1 MESLEAELQPNY
13 NLVGGGLSGIHSKFE
28 ASLGSMR
35 PCVKRRERWERGDE
49 ERRKDSARTISN
61 FLLIVDW
68 NVTGILLWD
77 SLSSLVP
84 VISVKRIHR
93 LQCRRWSGLQSGH
106 PQGMSVGVTKGIL
119 RNRDRLVT
127 RETIVAAYNFRQPF
141 SSFLKFMEQL
151 PGDHFLSR

>member
-13 NLVGGGLSGIHSKFE
+13 NLVGGGHSGIHSKFE

-35 PCVKRRERWERGDE
+35 PCVKRRERWEGRDE
-49 ERRKDSARTISN
+49 EETQQGLYRI

-84 VISVKRIHR
+84 MISVKRIHR
-93 LQCRRWSGLQSGH
+93 
-106 PQGMSVGVTKGIL
+106 P
-119 RNRDRLVT
+119 
-127 RETIVAAYNFRQPF
+127 
-141 SSFLKFMEQL
+141 
-151 PGDHFLSR
+151 

>member
-1 MESLEAELQPNY
+1 MEEAGTMESLEAELQPNY

-35 PCVKRRERWERGDE
+35 TCVKRRERWERGDE

-68 NVTGILLWD
+68 NVTGILLWNG
-77 SLSSLVP
+77 LSSLVP

-93 LQCRRWSGLQSGH
+93 L
-106 PQGMSVGVTKGIL
+106 
-119 RNRDRLVT
+119 
-127 RETIVAAYNFRQPF
+127 
-141 SSFLKFMEQL
+141 
-151 PGDHFLSR
+151 